1 MTFEKLIE
9 QFANHV
15 EEEKNGLT
23 SVTYKRK
30 IYVFY
35 EYVVLELQAKD
46 VNYQSILTGIKVN
59 ELLNSLE
66 YYVKNYD
73 VKYATTAWNY
83 ISVVTVFY
91 QYIYEEFGWE
101 NKLFENKSEK
111 AELNVAYDNKIKE
124 LKLNRKEQ
132 VHPLSDAEAE
142 QLINACNEKLSIADD
157 DEILNGYYNG
167 VFANYIS
174 SLACKIILLYGTKN
188 NVINELKI
196 TDYNGQLNKLKI
208 NGFWVHLP
216 DELSLQM
223 QRYMKVRDKLIEN
236 PKDDR
241 LFVDIAKERDKIDY
255 SKMFN
260 ILKEVVG
267 HNKGMA
273 VAKYGIMQM
282 IRSGVPSHV
291 IKEFTGYAND
301 VYNHCLE
308 LVDEQDGIMMMREK
322 SKLLDAT
329 FRKTSLYDMM

>member
-9 QFANHV
+9 QFIHFV
-15 EEEKNGLT
+15 EKEKNGQT
-23 SVTYKRK
+23 FVTYRRK

-46 VNYQSILTGIKVN
+46 VNYQSILTGMREK
-59 ELLNSLE
+59 ELLDSLE

-73 VKYATTAWNY
+73 VKYATTAQNY
-83 ISVVTVFY
+83 VSVLTVFY
-91 QYIYEEFGWE
+91 QYIYDEFGWE
-101 NKLFENKSEK
+101 NKLFENKSEN
-111 AELNVAYDNKIKE
+111 AELKLAYENKIKE
-124 LKLNRKEQ
+124 LKLNLKEQ
-132 VHPLSDAEAE
+132 VQPLTDNEAE
-142 QLINACNEKLSIADD
+142 QLLNACNQKLSIKNEE
-157 DEILNGYYNG
+157 EIINGYYNG

-188 NVINELKI
+188 NVINELKLI
-196 TDYNGQLNKLKI
+196 DYCEELNKMKI

-216 DELSLQM
+216 DQLSLQM
-223 QRYMKVRDKLIEN
+223 QRYLKVREKLIEK
-236 PKDDR
+236 PDDDR
-241 LFVDIAKERDKIDY
+241 LFVDIAKEKEKLDY
-255 SKMFN
+255 GKMFN

-273 VAKYGIMQM
+273 VAKYSIMQM

-329 FRKTSLYDMM
+329 FRKTNFYDIM

>member
-9 QFANHV
+9 QFINYV
-15 EEEKNGLT
+15 EEQKNGQT
-23 SVTYKRK
+23 YVTYRRK

-46 VNYQSILTGIKVN
+46 VNYQSILTAMKVK
-59 ELLNSLE
+59 ELLAALE

-83 ISVVTVFY
+83 VSVVGVFY
-91 QYIYEEFGWE
+91 QYIYDKFGWE
-101 NKLFENKSEK
+101 NKLFENKSEN
-111 AELNVAYDNKIKE
+111 AELKDAYDDKIKE
-124 LKLNRKEQ
+124 LKLNMKEQ
-132 VHPLSDAEAE
+132 VQPLSDAEAE
-142 QLINACNEKLSIADD
+142 ELLNACNQKLTANDE
-157 DEILNGYYNG
+157 EILNGYYNG
-167 VFANYIS
+167 IFANYIS
-174 SLACKIILLYGTKN
+174 SLACKIILLFGTKN

-196 TDYNGQLNKLKI
+196 TDYRENLNKLKI

-223 QRYMKVRDKLIEN
+223 QRYMKVREKLIEN
-236 PKDDR
+236 PNDDR
-241 LFVDIAKERDKIDY
+241 LFVDIAKERDKLDY
-255 SKMFN
+255 TKMFN

-273 VAKYGIMQM
+273 IAKYSIMQM

-308 LVDEQDGIMMMREK
+308 LVDEQDGIMMMHEK

-329 FRKTSLYDMM
+329 FRKSKFYDVM